1 MNEMDSI
8 MITGLTMWLV
18 QLCRRQGLDKFY
30 VPPLAFLAAGLC
42 TLGWAWLTGAELTAG
57 AWRQPLK
64 EGLWLGAVAGGLY
77 GFGRAVWQGR
87 ESGPLPVREQQSA
100 PAETDSPAKQPLPR
114 GKDERRKGGIP
125 SA

>member
-1 MNEMDSI
+1 MSEMDSI
-8 MITGLTMWLV
+8 IITGLTMWLV

-42 TLGWAWLTGAELTAG
+42 SLALAWAGGASLAGG

-64 EGLWLGAVAGGLY
+64 EGLLLGAVAGGLY

-87 ESGPLPVREQQSA
+87 EGGSNQS
-100 PAETDSPAKQPLPR
+100 
-114 GKDERRKGGIP
+114 KGGMP
-125 SA
+125 GA